1 MLTSLRQA
9 QQQGKVALDAFPIEP
24 QLLAQ
29 LQQRMPT
36 VRDQIQRKGLPPV
49 LVVMP
54 QLRPLLSRYARTFAK
69 GLHVL
74 SYNEI
79 GDSVQLDVMGSLG

>member
-1 MLTSLRQA
+1 
-9 QQQGKVALDAFPIEP
+9 
-24 QLLAQ
+24 
-29 LQQRMPT
+29 MPGIKE
-36 VRDQIQRKGLPPV
+36 QMQRKGLPPV

-54 QLRPLLSRYARTFAK
+54 QLRPLLARYSRTFAK

-79 GDSVQLDVMGSLG
+79 GDSVQLDVLGSLG